1 MKTPHYIIYPILIN
15 IYKIDFF
22 LYNIKMVKQDIYSWL
37 FNMGFKNGLNRKQ
50 AMAFARNYTEDKTAL
65 KDMKRR
71 FRINVL
77 KEDFERTTINSLQLQ
92 SLLKSDN
99 DNSFKNFKS
108 TYCCSNFYN
117 GNKKKCDICKRD
129 LKF

>member
-1 MKTPHYIIYPILIN
+1 MTKDKIYN
-15 IYKIDFF
+15 
-22 LYNIKMVKQDIYSWL
+22 WL
-37 FNMGFKNGLNRKQ
+37 FNIGYKNGLSRKQ
-50 AMAFARNYTEDKTAL
+50 SIAFARNYIEDEIAL

-71 FRINVL
+71 FIINIL

-92 SLLKSDN
+92 SLLKYDYDN
-99 DNSFKNFKS
+99 PFKNFKS
-108 TYCCSNFYN
+108 TQCCSNFYN

>member
-1 MKTPHYIIYPILIN
+1 MTKDKIYN
-15 IYKIDFF
+15 
-22 LYNIKMVKQDIYSWL
+22 WL
-37 FNMGFKNGLNRKQ
+37 FTIGYKNGLNKRHAQ
-50 AMAFARNYTEDKTAL
+50 AFARNYTEDKTAL

-71 FRINVL
+71 FKINVL

-92 SLLKSDN
+92 SLLKYDYDN
-99 DNSFKNFKS
+99 PFKNFKS
-108 TYCCSNFYN
+108 TKCCNNFYN